1 MFKFIKTLFLL
12 CLCLQFSFHT
22 QAQNRWR
29 ELSRPTDKLL
39 WKLSFLDS
47 LRGWVVGHGGA
58 ILKTTNGG
66 TTWQSQNSGV
76 TTDIQDVFML
86 NNRYGWAVTFDYF
99 VDTLTWFGTRVLTT
113 TNGGTSWTNRQYP
126 VSGEF
131 FNSIVFLDSLRGWMG
146 GEFGHLV
153 RTTNG
158 GSTWVPVQV
167 DSSIYAGWEIIN
179 VKFFTPQYGYAMG
192 GRIDIIGVVWR
203 TTDGG
208 LRWTPDAISPEPV
221 HDIHMIDSLSLIGI
235 VGDVDYGASMVK
247 TKNGGQRWDY
257 TYLNIFGE
265 PRALS
270 FRTDAEAWSPLGF
283 AGLLMYTRDTANT
296 WTTIETPYRRS
307 IYDLV
312 FTDSSTGY
320 AIGDSGMI
328 LKYSA
333 STVNV
338 EENALAA
345 PISFALHQNYPNPFN
360 PSTTISYDLPRESVV
375 TLKVFNLLGEE
386 VRTLVNQRKE
396 AGRHL
401 VNFDAEGL
409 PSGVYLYRLQT
420 ETSTL
425 SRKTLLLR

>member
-1 MFKFIKTLFLL
+1 
-12 CLCLQFSFHT
+12 
-22 QAQNRWR
+22 
-29 ELSRPTDKLL
+29 
-39 WKLSFLDS
+39 
-47 LRGWVVGHGGA
+47 
-58 ILKTTNGG
+58 
-66 TTWQSQNSGV
+66 
-76 TTDIQDVFML
+76 
-86 NNRYGWAVTFDYF
+86 
-99 VDTLTWFGTRVLTT
+99 
-113 TNGGTSWTNRQYP
+113 
-126 VSGEF
+126 
-131 FNSIVFLDSLRGWMG
+131 
-146 GEFGHLV
+146 
-153 RTTNG
+153 
-158 GSTWVPVQV
+158 
-167 DSSIYAGWEIIN
+167 
-179 VKFFTPQYGYAMG
+179 
-192 GRIDIIGVVWR
+192 
-203 TTDGG
+203 
-208 LRWTPDAISPEPV
+208 EPV
-221 HDIHMIDSLSLIGI
+221 HDMHMIDSLSLIGI

-247 TKNGGQRWDY
+247 TKNGGERWDY

-296 WTTIETPYRRS
+296 WTTLETPYRRP

-328 LKYSA
+328 LKYST

-338 EENALAA
+338 EENLLAA

-425 SRKTLLLR
+425 SRKMLLLR